1 MAGQM
6 RATKL
11 AHDAV
16 HSDDR
21 DKVRLSEGVRQA
33 KDAINAV
40 PFLGGGRLVSV
51 RFASAA
57 FDYGIAHGLGFPA
70 AFMVIRQNY
79 EQPVPAGPPA
89 FMGVTESAA
98 ATQATIAPDQAK
110 LIGLRS
116 TAAGTCDIWF
126 YPRASKPI
134 PNGALQS
141 P

>member
-51 RFASAA
+51 RFVSAA
-57 FDYGIAHGLGFPA
+57 TDYTIAHGLGVPA
-70 AFMVIRQNY
+70 ACMIIRQNY
-79 EQPVPAGPPA
+79 ETTTPLAIA
-89 FMGVTESAA
+89 ESDA
-98 ATQATIAPDQAK
+98 ATQRAIATDQTK
-110 LIGLRS
+110 LLALRAS
-116 TAAGTCDIWF
+116 TPGTVDLWF
-126 YPRASKPI
+126 YPRASKLIVP
-134 PNGALQS
+134 PNQVQS

>member
-1 MAGQM
+1 MAGQL

-21 DKVRLSEGVRQA
+21 DKVRLSEGIRQT

-51 RFASAA
+51 RFAAA
-57 FDYGIAHGLGFPA
+57 NADIAIAHGLGVPA
-70 AFMVIRQNY
+70 ACVVVRPNY
-79 EQPVPAGPPA
+79 ETNTPLAIA
-89 FMGVTESAA
+89 ESDAA
-98 ATQATIAPDQAK
+98 AQTTKAPDQTK
-110 LIGLRS
+110 LLALRAS
-116 TAAGTCDIWF
+116 TAGTVDLWF
-126 YPRASKPI
+126 YPRASKVI
-134 PNGALQS
+134 SDEATQS